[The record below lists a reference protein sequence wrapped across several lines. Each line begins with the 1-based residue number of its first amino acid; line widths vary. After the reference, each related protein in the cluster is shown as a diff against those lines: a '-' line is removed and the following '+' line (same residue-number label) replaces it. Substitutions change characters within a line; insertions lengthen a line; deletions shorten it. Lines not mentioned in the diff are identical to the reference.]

1 MMGWLDDY
9 ASPQSFDFF
18 EVFAGAQALTRVM
31 PIPQTAC
38 KTLSSQNNGSLT
50 RLGTRMDTGL
60 LPMTR
65 TSMTVPCSSILRQGG
80 CSSPD
85 MYYSGHGHYDIYIF
99 IYVCIMRVILFIF
112 LCPMDMDEG
121 SPGS

>member
-38 KTLSSQNNGSLT
+38 KTLSSQNNGPLT

-85 MYYSGHGHYDIYIF
+85 MYYSGHGHYDIYIY
-99 IYVCIMRVILFIF
+99 IYIYICMYNACILCYNILYI
-112 LCPMDMDEG
+112 
-121 SPGS
+121 

>member
-9 ASPQSFDFF
+9 ASPQSFDFL

-38 KTLSSQNNGSLT
+38 KTLSSQNNGPLT

-60 LPMTR
+60 LPMIR

-85 MYYSGHGHYDIYIF
+85 M
-99 IYVCIMRVILFIF
+99 
-112 LCPMDMDEG
+112 
-121 SPGS
+121 